1 MAAVLRRPRS
11 HRSGSAGAVTASGR
25 HSGETRDETWRP
37 HGYRRNEK
45 GCRLDE
51 PAPLVLPCLCCVPL
65 CCLTS
70 KCCLESA
77 SPCLAGGGLLRRGLR
92 GWRLLSDGLGGGGLA
107 GGGGG
112 GLARRRLLGR
122 GGLSGGGARGASRCR
137 LRRRLAGGR
146 RGPATCHHV
155 LEAGTRAERGDSGLL
170 YLHCL
175 ARPRVASHARC
186 ADTLLEDAESSDGD
200 LVALGYGCL
209 DLGKHRVER
218 GGSRF
223 LLSQAN
229 RERIDQL
236 GLVHEFPPVPK

>member
-51 PAPLVLPCLCCVPL
+51 PAPLVLPCLCCVLL

-112 GLARRRLLGR
+112 GLARRRLLGGGLRRCRLRGCLPSGGRLRGRCLGR
-122 GGLSGGGARGASRCR
+122 GGLSGGGARGASR
-137 LRRRLAGGR
+137 RRL
-146 RGPATCHHV
+146 
-155 LEAGTRAERGDSGLL
+155 
-170 YLHCL
+170 
-175 ARPRVASHARC
+175 
-186 ADTLLEDAESSDGD
+186 
-200 LVALGYGCL
+200 
-209 DLGKHRVER
+209 
-218 GGSRF
+218 
-223 LLSQAN
+223 
-229 RERIDQL
+229 
-236 GLVHEFPPVPK
+236 